1 MGLLSP
7 PDKLVMFDFQQ
18 GRDKTAPQKYL
29 KTFKGTLQTDAYAA
43 YNQFDTPGVTMAG
56 CLAHSRRKFA
66 EAQDNDPMARI
77 ALSEFQQIYAIE
89 HNARIKALSQDQ
101 LKEERQKN
109 AMPIFTRLKLWMEN
123 YRSKTTPSS
132 PMGKAIG
139 YFMNNWKRLTTYLD
153 NGQTLV
159 DNNPVERAIRV
170 SAIGK
175 RNFLFHGAHEGGQ
188 WAAMI
193 YSFFGTCKLHQ
204 INPLEWLTDVLIR
217 MPEYQKDKFTDL
229 LPQNWSPLITA

>member
-1 MGLLSP
+1 
-7 PDKLVMFDFQQ
+7 MFDFQQ

-29 KTFKGTLQTDAYAA
+29 KTFKETLQTDAYAA

-109 AMPIFTRLKLWMEN
+109 AMPIFTQLKLWMEN
-123 YRSKTTPSS
+123 YRSKTTTSS